1 MKSSIFNQMK
11 YVIFILL
18 VVLMIACKKEPE
30 KQYSKTNPTAVTI
43 AEIGYS
49 YEGGVVAY
57 ILQPTDQGYE
67 NNIQHGL
74 IALPFD
80 INPTSTSMWGN
91 NVITSAS
98 DTVLFSGNY
107 NTNKII
113 SINGLGNYSARL
125 CADLVFAGYS
135 DWYLPSKVELN
146 KLYLN
151 RTKIGGFVN
160 NNYWSSSEYSI
171 NMAWQQSFGTGYCY
185 LNSKT
190 QIAVVRAVRRF

>member
-91 NVITSAS
+91 NVMTSAS
-98 DTVLFSGNY
+98 DTVLFS
-107 NTNKII
+107 
-113 SINGLGNYSARL
+113 
-125 CADLVFAGYS
+125 
-135 DWYLPSKVELN
+135 
-146 KLYLN
+146 
-151 RTKIGGFVN
+151 
-160 NNYWSSSEYSI
+160 
-171 NMAWQQSFGTGYCY
+171 
-185 LNSKT
+185 
-190 QIAVVRAVRRF
+190 